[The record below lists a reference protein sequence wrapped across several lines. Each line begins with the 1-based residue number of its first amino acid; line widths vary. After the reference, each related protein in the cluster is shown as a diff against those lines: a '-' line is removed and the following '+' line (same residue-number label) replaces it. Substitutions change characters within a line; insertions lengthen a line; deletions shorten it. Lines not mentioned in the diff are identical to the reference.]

1 MVLPR
6 QKYFTTPVS
15 LRIAL
20 PALFTVIL
28 FVTAIFV
35 IILPTLEKS
44 LMARKKEMIREL
56 TESSWSILETH
67 NNLYL
72 KGKLS
77 LEQAK
82 SEAIEHIEM
91 LRYGPDRKDYFWIND
106 MHPKMIM
113 HPYRTDLNGQDIS
126 TFEDP
131 NGKRLFVEFV
141 SVVEK
146 YGEGYVDYMWQWKD
160 NPERIVPK
168 ISFVKGY
175 KPWGWI
181 IGSGLYINDVKQE
194 IAVIRGKLS
203 TISTIILAI
212 VVFSAGYIINL
223 TIRADS
229 LRKRIWDERAALLSA
244 LEMSEEQYRS
254 MVECSSDWIWETDA
268 DGNYTFTSPRI
279 RDLLGIP
286 PEELLGKS
294 LVDLMV
300 TGEQDQTGKLF
311 RDTLKA
317 EKPFTSLESI
327 CRHRDGQSIVIENN
341 GMPFFDDNG
350 TLLGYRGV
358 ARDISRRKLSEEE
371 LWKSHSRLYKNLEET
386 VKSLALTAE
395 KRDPY
400 TAGHQQRVE
409 QLAIAIAKEL
419 GLSKDQLEGLHFA
432 ALLHDIGKISLP
444 SEYLAKP
451 TALSTEERT
460 IIHCH
465 PDAGYDILKNIHFPW
480 PVAEIVL
487 QHHELLNGTGY
498 PRSLED
504 EEILLEAKIIT
515 VADVVEAMSSH
526 RPYRPALGLE
536 AALDEIRSGRGT
548 KYHKQSVD
556 ACLYLIEE
564 KGFELKPA
572 RLPGK

>member
-1 MVLPR
+1 MILPR
-6 QKYFTTPVS
+6 QNSFTTPVV

-35 IILPTLEKS
+35 IILPTLENS
-44 LMARKKEMIREL
+44 LLTRKKEMIREL
-56 TESSWSILETH
+56 TESAWSILDTH
-67 NNLYL
+67 NDLYL
-72 KGKLS
+72 KGTIS

-82 SEAIEHIEM
+82 TEAIEHVKM
-91 LRYGPDRKDYFWIND
+91 LRYGPERKDYFWIND
-106 MHPKMIM
+106 MHPNMIM

-126 TFEDP
+126 NFMDP

-141 SVVEK
+141 RVVEK
-146 YGEGYVDYMWQWKD
+146 SGEGYVDYMWQWKD
-160 NPERIVPK
+160 DADRIVPK

-194 IAVIRGKLS
+194 IAAIRGKLS
-203 TISTIILAI
+203 TISTIILII
-212 VVFSAGYIINL
+212 VVLSAAYIIYL
-223 TIRADS
+223 TIRTDR
-229 LRKRIWDERAALLSA
+229 LRKRIWDERTALLSA
-244 LEMSEEQYRS
+244 LEISEEQYRS
-254 MVECSSDWIWETDA
+254 MVECSNDWIWEMDA
-268 DGNYTFTSPRI
+268 DGRYTFTSPRI
-279 RDLLGIP
+279 KHILGIP
-286 PEELLGKS
+286 PKELLGKS

-300 TGEQDQTGKLF
+300 TGEQEQAGKLF
-311 RDTLKA
+311 RETLKA
-317 EKPFTSLESI
+317 MEPFTSFESI
-327 CRHRDGQSIVIENN
+327 CRHRNGRSVVIENN
-341 GMPFFDDNG
+341 GVPFFDKNG
-350 TLLGYRGV
+350 TLLGFRGI
-358 ARDISRRKLSEEE
+358 ARDISRRKQSEEE

-409 QLAIAIAKEL
+409 RLATAIAKEL
-419 GLSKDQLEGLHFA
+419 GLPEGQLEGLHFA

-451 TALSTEERT
+451 TALTADERT
-460 IIHCH
+460 IIRCH
-465 PDAGYDILKNIHFPW
+465 TEAGHDILKNIHFPQ

-487 QHHELLNGTGY
+487 QHHELLDGSGY
-498 PRSLED
+498 PRGLKD

-526 RPYRPALGLE
+526 RPYRPALGIE

-548 KYHKQSVD
+548 IYHPQSVD

-564 KGFELKPA
+564 KGV
-572 RLPGK
+572 RLEPV